1 MDACVVSQA
10 MNGPLPGPGGDLNH
24 GLYGLSPSPVA
35 SAAAGGEVGAGRAI
49 VLICAPLHDVDSL
62 LSEDRTTGVGPPFYR
77 FLLSRI
83 SSDVAVV
90 AGAAA
95 TGRRRGVEA
104 GICSQNHV
112 ESA

>member
-10 MNGPLPGPGGDLNH
+10 MNRPCLGPGGDLNH
-24 GLYGLSPSPVA
+24 GLYGLSPSPAA

-62 LSEDRTTGVGPPFYR
+62 LSEDRRAGVGPPFYR
-77 FLLSRI
+77 FLVSRI
-83 SSDVAVV
+83 SSDVVVV

-95 TGRRRGVEA
+95 AGRRRGVET
-104 GICSQNHV
+104 GSCSQHHV
-112 ESA
+112 VSA